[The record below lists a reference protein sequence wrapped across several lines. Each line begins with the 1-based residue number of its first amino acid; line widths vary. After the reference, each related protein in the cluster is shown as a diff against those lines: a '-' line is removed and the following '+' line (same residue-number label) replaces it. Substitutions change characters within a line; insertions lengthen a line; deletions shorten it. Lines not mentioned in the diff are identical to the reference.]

1 MDGGKADF
9 AALGIGKSNGRGDVL
24 GSFRLQDRRGTV
36 KGQRIFLIEA
46 MKEFKVRRAGG
57 DV

>member
-24 GSFRLQDRRGTV
+24 GSFRLQIGAV
-36 KGQRIFLIEA
+36 PSKGSGYF
-46 MKEFKVRRAGG
+46 
-57 DV
+57 